1 MPDDA
6 LNTLRDYLLA
16 SGMSSRYVHRAVAE
30 LRDHRAD
37 LLDEAHTRGLQG
49 ERAAAYAD
57 ERLGDPIRIAR
68 GMARIEAHRA
78 WIYRY
83 PRIARLYLPMAYCV
97 AVPLARVTTGD
108 AGSSGGVL
116 RWGAAMMLSAAV
128 TAAMLL
134 CMQLAIILG

>member
-1 MPDDA
+1 MHDDA

-16 SGMSSRYVHRAVAE
+16 SGMSPRYVRRAVAE
-30 LRDHRAD
+30 LSDHRAD
-37 LLDEAHTRGLQG
+37 LLAEARSQGLHG
-49 ERAAAYAD
+49 AGAAAFAD

-68 GMARIEAHRA
+68 GMARIGANRA

-97 AVPLARVTTGD
+97 AVPFARVSTGD
-108 AGSSGGVL
+108 GNSRTGVL

-128 TAAMLL
+128 TSAMLL
-134 CMQLAIILG
+134 CMQLALILG